1 LPIQNPAGLEPFVGK
16 IGGRVWFPFLA
27 RAVAAVGRWIVA
39 QRPRRPAGAY
49 NFTRSENAPFADAV
63 GRYAHTWRSF
73 VLARP
78 GVVDRRWPLT
88 AAHGRSSRTRVDVVS
103 TKVRG
108 SELGWA
114 CRMAIGMATP
124 PVTRI
129 PTHLGGSSG
138 L

>member
-1 LPIQNPAGLEPFVGK
+1 
-16 IGGRVWFPFLA
+16 
-27 RAVAAVGRWIVA
+27 
-39 QRPRRPAGAY
+39 
-49 NFTRSENAPFADAV
+49 
-63 GRYAHTWRSF
+63 

-124 PVTRI
+124 PGNENTHAPRRILRALAGLAAVEHAVTPCV
-129 PTHLGGSSG
+129 PTGFAL
-138 L
+138 LL